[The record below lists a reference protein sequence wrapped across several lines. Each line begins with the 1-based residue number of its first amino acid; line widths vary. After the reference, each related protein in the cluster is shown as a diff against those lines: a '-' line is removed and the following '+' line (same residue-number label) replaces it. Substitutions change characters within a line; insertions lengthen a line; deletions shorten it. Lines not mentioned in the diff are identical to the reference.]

1 MKTLIEAA
9 IEFERSQGATQVDPA
24 YGAPLALLCPSR
36 TAFLAGAA
44 AMAEQFAQGQ
54 GTVLQLIRDLAEIQT
69 RNAQLL
75 AERIREL
82 TDTQV
87 ERNEQ
92 AVTAQWP
99 HSPI

>member
-9 IEFERSQGATQVDPA
+9 VEFERSTHARPESIGPD
-24 YGAPLALLCPSR
+24 GAPMMLTFSR
-36 TAFLAGAA
+36 AAFLAGAA

-75 AERIREL
+75 AERLREL
-82 TDTQV
+82 NITQRDIAGFSDP
-87 ERNEQ
+87 EN
-92 AVTAQWP
+92 
-99 HSPI
+99 I

>member
-9 IEFERSQGATQVDPA
+9 IEFERAHTPNLVDFPVEGSA
-24 YGAPLALLCPSR
+24 FVMCYSR
-36 TAFLAGAA
+36 TAFMAGAA

-75 AERIREL
+75 AERLREL
-82 TDTQV
+82 NETQREV
-87 ERNEQ
+87 GGLPGLEDF
-92 AVTAQWP
+92 
-99 HSPI
+99 

>member
-1 MKTLIEAA
+1 MKSLIEAA
-9 IEFERSQGATQVDPA
+9 IEFERSLGAAKIDPA
-24 YGAPLALLCPSR
+24 LGAPFLMCPAR

-75 AERIREL
+75 AERLREL
-82 TDTQV
+82 
-87 ERNEQ
+87 RR
-92 AVTAQWP
+92 AVVDKDNRIAWDGD
-99 HSPI
+99 